1 MTGQLHHLIARQQI
15 AESQHAASKARLV
28 TGERRRIKLIVAVLS
43 RFGVALT
50 AGAPAMPRPRSRARS
65 GLR

>member
-1 MTGQLHHLIARQQI
+1 MPVQLHHMIARQQI
-15 AESQHAASKARLV
+15 AEWRDAASMARLV
-28 TGERRRIKLIVAVLS
+28 TGGRRRPKLIVAVLS

-65 GLR
+65 GWR